1 MATKKAENNTQ
12 TTQEVQKETKKVQEY
27 KVIGKRFKS
36 KEEAN
41 NAIREVFKKGFKSTG
56 LCVRGNEFVILFGSC
71 DTEVA
76 AKANL
81 DAIKTAGFTAEIEIV
96 E

>member
-12 TTQEVQKETKKVQEY
+12 ATQEAQNKTKKAQGY
-27 KVIGKRFKS
+27 KVIGKHFKS

-56 LCVRGNEFVILFGSC
+56 LCVRGNEFVILFGSY
-71 DTEVA
+71 DTEAA

-81 DAIKTAGFTAEIEIV
+81 DAIKKAGFTAEIEIV